1 MNEVVVIAILAS
13 ISIISL
19 SFNIYQRVMLKM
31 ISNKLLQE
39 MLDRAT
45 IEKKFS
51 DYIQGIDNKD
61 IEQTQGFV
69 KFLSESRDWAFRYI
83 EDVQVSID
91 SLKTAVESGYDTQEE
106 MKKLFEFLPEN
117 NKENNNE

>member
-1 MNEVVVIAILAS
+1 MNEAIVIAILAGV
-13 ISIISL
+13 SIISL

-31 ISNKLLQE
+31 VSNKLLQE
-39 MLDRAT
+39 MLDRVT

-69 KFLSESRDWAFRYI
+69 KFLSESRDWAFKYI
-83 EDVQVSID
+83 EDVQVSIE
-91 SLKTAVESGYDTQEE
+91 SLKSAVESGYDTQEE
-106 MKKLFEFLPEN
+106 MQKLFEFLPEN